1 LYFAN
6 EDFMAR
12 IRSLNAEDLETLSVL
27 KKLSV
32 DLLNEARSTTAFNLE
47 QNLKLMNFLA
57 V

>member
-32 DLLNEARSTTAFNLE
+32 DLLNEARSATAFNLE

-57 V
+57 A